1 MQPFLGLGAAMAI
14 EDATMLGRA
23 FAAHQDIDLAL
34 AAYQRVRVPRANAVM
49 LLSKVQGDIF
59 QSTDPADFPPRGA
72 PSHDPALGA
81 FDPLEV
87 V

>member
-1 MQPFLGLGAAMAI
+1 
-14 EDATMLGRA
+14 
-23 FAAHQDIDLAL
+23 
-34 AAYQRVRVPRANAVM
+34 M